1 MADEAAFMPFLGPPM
16 PKLPKIAGTTLSCLD
31 FAVNES
37 LLDEHIEKWKTNKFD
52 EPSPADL
59 ITGFMEVS
67 WRNYTEPPKLTVKDK
82 ELELRRPLPV
92 FWIKL
97 ALSVASRFDWDLQM
111 IKKKLYDVFTIARS
125 LSSSKTCFLGFPSK
139 FRDHCLLDCL
149 LMEYRHWRLV
159 EIINFPC
166 TL

>member
-111 IKKKLYDVFTIARS
+111 IKKKLPFQVQRS
-125 LSSSKTCFLGFPSK
+125 LFIG
-139 FRDHCLLDCL
+139 LLTDGVQAL
-149 LMEYRHWRLV
+149 EV
-159 EIINFPC
+159 S
-166 TL
+166 